1 MLCKDGST
9 SLQKKPVPVAIS
21 FISLHQYS
29 QEQSLIPLPTF
40 SQMEELIHRRMIWSI
55 LQLLNL
61 SCVHSLEIHDSG
73 LLLRHLIFPL
83 QRCHRKNQVLTNGLF
98 DQYNRKACPLSP
110 YSNHEIWQ
118 IMKYCIT
125 MQEAHPSVSCKVLQ
139 TTAVL
144 SPTSWKYRFLIFIR
158 LSRLP
163 ACVWPHKLQSF
174 PWRIRIFF
182 RRGGEGG
189 LVPQVDTHVWQLL
202 NLLWTK
208 NWSVH

>member
-1 MLCKDGST
+1 MVSVYRIVFFFHIYIDILCIYLHDYEQVLCKDGST

-110 YSNHEIWQ
+110 YSNHEI
-118 IMKYCIT
+118 
-125 MQEAHPSVSCKVLQ
+125 
-139 TTAVL
+139 
-144 SPTSWKYRFLIFIR
+144 
-158 LSRLP
+158 
-163 ACVWPHKLQSF
+163 
-174 PWRIRIFF
+174 
-182 RRGGEGG
+182 
-189 LVPQVDTHVWQLL
+189 
-202 NLLWTK
+202 
-208 NWSVH
+208 

>member
-1 MLCKDGST
+1 
-9 SLQKKPVPVAIS
+9 
-21 FISLHQYS
+21 
-29 QEQSLIPLPTF
+29 
-40 SQMEELIHRRMIWSI
+40 MEELIHRRMIWSI

-73 LLLRHLIFPL
+73 LLLQHLIFPL

-118 IMKYCIT
+118 IMEYCIT

-182 RRGGEGG
+182 GGEGRG
-189 LVPQVDTHVWQLL
+189 ISSSSRHPCVAIAEFVMNQELECSLMSPLRQSHFLSYQLKHCNENDVSRARL
-202 NLLWTK
+202 YIKL
-208 NWSVH
+208 